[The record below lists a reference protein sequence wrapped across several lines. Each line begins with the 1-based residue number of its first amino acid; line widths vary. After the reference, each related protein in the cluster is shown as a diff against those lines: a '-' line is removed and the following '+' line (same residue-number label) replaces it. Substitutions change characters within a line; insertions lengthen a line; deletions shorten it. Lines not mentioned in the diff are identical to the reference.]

1 MMYTILS
8 SAAKTASGVCT
19 ASGSKRFQSNQKQP
33 SCCKPKSSAKAL
45 DANNKE
51 RRCAGFFNTEIRHSL
66 EIQREIIYVHHV
78 SSATANYNRLRSF
91 AQPRWSAQRPLPYW
105 LRSL

>member
-1 MMYTILS
+1 MRLLNLRGRRIVRLTAAPGVTRKRKRKYGAQCAPLGAPG
-8 SAAKTASGVCT
+8 SAAE
-19 ASGSKRFQSNQKQP
+19 QKFD
-33 SCCKPKSSAKAL
+33 AL
-45 DANNKE
+45 
-51 RRCAGFFNTEIRHSL
+51 RAGFFNTEIRHSL